1 MPIKYSCIS
10 CAKPCKRNQKS
21 ISCDT
26 CQLWTHFKCTS
37 LTKSDFKTLSDQIR
51 SIMSLHEMYVPISK
65 LK

>member
-1 MPIKYSCIS
+1 MSIKYSCIS
-10 CAKPCKRNQKS
+10 CAKPWKRNEKS

-37 LTKSDFKTLSDQIR
+37 LTKSDFKTLQLSDQL
-51 SIMSLHEMYVPISK
+51 LHEMYFSISK